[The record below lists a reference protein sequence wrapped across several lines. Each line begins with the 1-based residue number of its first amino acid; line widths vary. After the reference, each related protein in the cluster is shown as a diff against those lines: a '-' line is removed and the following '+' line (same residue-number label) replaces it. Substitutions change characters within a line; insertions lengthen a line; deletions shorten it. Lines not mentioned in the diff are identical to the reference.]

1 MSKRFT
7 NTTSDFIEW
16 SDMLNLVRNLFEDK
30 NYKMSLLVSC
40 GSFFGL
46 RISDLLS
53 LSWEQILNTEYL
65 ELTENKTGKKRIV
78 KINPKLQKHIKNCYA
93 AISPISINSKCFV
106 SQMGTVYSI
115 QRINVI
121 LKEIKSK
128 YNLKVDNFSTHS
140 LRKTFGREVY
150 TQAGTNSEFA
160 LIKLSELFN
169 HSNTSVTR
177 RYLGLK
183 FEEMMQT
190 YDCLTF

>member
-1 MSKRFT
+1 MSKRFS
-7 NTTSDFIEW
+7 NTTSDYIGW
-16 SDMLNLVRNLFEDK
+16 GDMQNLVRNLFDDK
-30 NYKMSLLVSC
+30 NYKMSLLIAC

-46 RISDLLS
+46 RISDLLT
-53 LSWEQILNTEYL
+53 LTWEQILNTEYF
-65 ELTENKTGKKRIV
+65 ELTEKKTNKKRTI
-78 KINPKLQKHIKNCYA
+78 KINSQLQKHIKNCYA
-93 AISPISINSKCFV
+93 AINPISVNSKCFV

-128 YNLKVDNFSTHS
+128 YNLKIDNFSSHS

-150 TQAGTNSEFA
+150 KQSGPNSEFA

-169 HSNTSVTR
+169 HSNTSITR

-190 YDCLTF
+190 YDLLKF

>member
-1 MSKRFT
+1 MSKRMT
-7 NTTSDFIEW
+7 NTTSDFILW

-30 NYKMSLLVSC
+30 NYKMSLLISC

-46 RISDLLS
+46 RISDLLT
-53 LSWEQILNTEYL
+53 LTWKQILNAEYL
-65 ELTENKTGKKRIV
+65 ELTEKKTSKKRTI
-78 KINPKLQKHIKNCYA
+78 KINPKLQKHIKNCYN

-121 LKEIKSK
+121 MKEIKSK
-128 YNLKVDNFSTHS
+128 YNLKIDNFSTHS

-169 HSNTSVTR
+169 HSNTSITR

>member
-1 MSKRFT
+1 MSKRFS

-16 SDMLNLVRNLFEDK
+16 SDMLNLVRNLFDNK
-30 NYKMSLLVSC
+30 NYKMSLLIAC

-46 RISDLLS
+46 RISDLLT
-53 LSWEQILNTEYL
+53 LTWEQVLNTDYL
-65 ELTENKTGKKRIV
+65 ELIEQKTGKKRII
-78 KINPKLQKHIKNCYA
+78 KINNKLQKHIKNCYA
-93 AISPISINSKCFV
+93 AINPISTSTKCFT
-106 SQMGTVYSI
+106 SQMGTTYSI

-121 LKEIKSK
+121 LKEIKEK
-128 YNLKVDNFSTHS
+128 YNLKINNFSTHS

-169 HSNTSVTR
+169 HSNAAITR

-190 YDCLTF
+190 YECLSF

>member
-1 MSKRFT
+1 MSKRFS
-7 NTTSDFIEW
+7 NTTSDFLNW
-16 SDMLNLVRNLFEDK
+16 SDMINLVRNLFDDK
-30 NYKMSLLVSC
+30 NYKISLLVSC
-40 GSFFGL
+40 GCFFGL

-53 LSWEQILNTEYL
+53 LTWEQILNKEYL
-65 ELTENKTGKKRIV
+65 ELTEHKTNKKRTI
-78 KINPKLQKHIKNCYA
+78 KINSKLQKHIKNCYT
-93 AISPISINSKCFV
+93 AIAPISINSNCFV

-121 LKEIKSK
+121 LKEIKSN
-128 YNLKVDNFSTHS
+128 YNLKIDNFSTHS
-140 LRKTFGREVY
+140 FRKTFGREIY
-150 TQAGTNSEFA
+150 MQAGTNSEFA

>member
-1 MSKRFT
+1 MSKRFS

-16 SDMLNLVRNLFEDK
+16 SEMLNLVRNLFDDK
-30 NYKMSLLVSC
+30 NYKMSLLIAC

-46 RISDLLS
+46 RISDLLT
-53 LSWEQILNTEYL
+53 LTWEQILNTDYL
-65 ELTENKTGKKRIV
+65 ELIESKTGKKRIV
-78 KINPKLQKHIKNCYA
+78 KINPKLQKHIKNCYT
-93 AISPISINSKCFV
+93 AINPTSVNSKCFT
-106 SQMGTVYSI
+106 SQMGTVYSV
-115 QRINVI
+115 QRINVV
-121 LKEIKSK
+121 LKEIKGK
-128 YNLKVDNFSTHS
+128 HNLKIDNFSTHS

-150 TQAGTNSEFA
+150 TQAGVNSEFA

-177 RYLGLK
+177 RYLGIK